1 MYFAEIDKN
10 GRCFHVTTTE
20 LTESDTVVKTD
31 EADVLGKIWDGE
43 EWKENTEPTPEPEL
57 TKTEQAILETA
68 VNVDY
73 LVCLQEME
81 F

>member
-43 EWKENTEPTPEPEL
+43 KWNESTEPIPEPKEEI
-57 TKTEQAILETA
+57 TKQDIAKIQSTL
-68 VNVDY
+68 DY
-73 LVCLQEME
+73 LAMMAE
-81 F
+81 